1 MSEKEKNGCTG
12 DCSSCSEDCS
22 SSCSG
27 DCSSCSSSCSSAK
40 DMILPMN
47 EKSNIKKIIGIVS
60 GKGGV
65 GKSLVSSLLACA
77 LAKNG
82 SNVGILDADITGP
95 SIPHAFGIKEKA
107 SSDGT
112 YVYPATSK
120 KLDIDIISA
129 NMLLENDEDP
139 VLWRGSLISN
149 LVSQFYKDVRWDE
162 KEFLLIDMPP
172 GTGDVALT
180 TFQSIPLDG
189 IIIVTT
195 PQDLVSMIVKK
206 AFNMAKLMNI
216 PVLGIVENMSYIKC
230 PDCNKKVYLYGE
242 HKNDK
247 TYEELGIEKVAELPI
262 DPNLTTL
269 IDEGRVEDYETD
281 LMDRIVEI
289 LNSIEVKEKKRA

>member
-1 MSEKEKNGCTG
+1 
-12 DCSSCSEDCS
+12 
-22 SSCSG
+22 
-27 DCSSCSSSCSSAK
+27 
-40 DMILPMN
+40 
-47 EKSNIKKIIGIVS
+47 
-60 GKGGV
+60 
-65 GKSLVSSLLACA
+65 
-77 LAKNG
+77 
-82 SNVGILDADITGP
+82 
-95 SIPHAFGIKEKA
+95 
-107 SSDGT
+107 
-112 YVYPATSK
+112 
-120 KLDIDIISA
+120 
-129 NMLLENDEDP
+129 ML
-139 VLWRGSLISN
+139 
-149 LVSQFYKDVRWDE
+149 YK
-162 KEFLLIDMPP
+162 FLLIDMPP